1 MSNHELIRVRDVMA
15 ATYIIVDGLITV
27 HEGITLARKSEV
39 KALVVKKRHEDD
51 EYGIVLMNDIAKKV
65 LAKNRSPQRTN
76 IYEIM
81 TKPALSVDPNMNV
94 KYCARLFERFGIS
107 RAPVIENGEV
117 IGMVSY
123 NNIVING
130 IPSFVTVFAERLK
143 CKLADN
149 FSQVSDI

>member
-1 MSNHELIRVRDVMA
+1 MSRHDNMHVRDVMA
-15 ATYIIVDGLITV
+15 NTYVMVDGLTTV
-27 HEGITLARKSEV
+27 HDGICLAKQYQV
-39 KALVVKKRHEDD
+39 KALIVNKRHEGD

-65 LAKNRSPQRTN
+65 LATNRSPKRTN

-81 TKPALSVDPNMNV
+81 TKPALSVSPDMNV

-107 RAPVIENGEV
+107 RAPVIENGRV

-130 IPSFVTVFAERLK
+130 MARDDE
-143 CKLADN
+143 
-149 FSQVSDI
+149 

>member
-1 MSNHELIRVRDVMA
+1 MSRHEKVCVALMSMANSYVM
-15 ATYIIVDGLITV
+15 VDGLKTV
-27 HEGITLARKSEV
+27 HEGIVLAREHRV
-39 KALVVKKRHEDD
+39 KALVVEKRHDDD

-65 LAKNRSPQRTN
+65 LAKNRSAERTN

-107 RAPVIENGEV
+107 RAPVIEHGKV

-123 NNIVING
+123 NNIVVNG
-130 IPSFVTVFAERLK
+130 MAKEE
-143 CKLADN
+143 
-149 FSQVSDI
+149 